1 MENQTELERPIDP
14 DPPVILSHFQAQDL
28 IDAHDQGF
36 THCFVSLDLGLSDS
50 EVELST
56 DGVLL
61 QPDIQLDWD
70 QIYSIHADD
79 NSCFVVRDDDFEKII
94 AFSERFNRVYSLM
107 PTRSAPTLLISGIP
121 MHRIKD
127 TDPWQDTLSKIKAVE
142 PLHGEILD
150 TATGL
155 GYTAIEA
162 ARAAS
167 KLITVELDA
176 EVLEIARLNPWS
188 RQLFEDPKIER
199 RIGDSYEI
207 VPSFDE
213 GSFEIVLH
221 DPPTIALDGDLY
233 GMEFYSHLL
242 RVLKKQGK
250 LFHYIGNPDS
260 PSGRSTTEGV
270 IKRLN
275 EVGFRDVKRAPEAFG
290 VVARK

>member
-1 MENQTELERPIDP
+1 MSNQTELDRPIDP
-14 DPPVILSHFQAQDL
+14 EPPVILSHFQAQDM
-28 IDAHDQGF
+28 IDAHEQGLES
-36 THCFVSLDLGLSDS
+36 CFVSLDLGLSDS
-50 EVELST
+50 QVELST
-56 DGVLL
+56 DGVILR
-61 QPDIQLDWD
+61 PDVQLDWD
-70 QIYSIHADD
+70 QVYSIQADD
-79 NSCFVVRDDDFEKII
+79 NSCFLVRNDDFEKII
-94 AFSERFNRVYSLM
+94 TFSERFNRVYSLM

-127 TDPWQDTLSKIKAVE
+127 SDPRQDTLSKIKAVE

-162 ARAAS
+162 ARSA
-167 KLITVELDA
+167 LRVITIELDP

-188 RQLFEDPKIER
+188 RRLFEDSKIER
-199 RIGDSYEI
+199 RIGDSFEI
-207 VPSFDE
+207 VRSFDE
-213 GSFEIVLH
+213 GTFDVVLH

-233 GMEFYSHLL
+233 GKDFYSQIH
-242 RVLKKQGK
+242 RTLKERGK
-250 LFHYIGNPDS
+250 LFHYIGNPAS

-275 EVGFRDVKRAPEAFG
+275 EVGFQDVRRAPQAFG